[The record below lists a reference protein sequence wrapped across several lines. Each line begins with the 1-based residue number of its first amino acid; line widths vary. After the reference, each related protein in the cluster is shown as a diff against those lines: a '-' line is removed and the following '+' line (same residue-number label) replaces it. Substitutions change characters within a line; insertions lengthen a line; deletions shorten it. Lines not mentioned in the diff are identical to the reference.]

1 MKQEILKE
9 YLRLFLR
16 AGAYLTV
23 MALLFSKVFFL
34 NQVRGMEM
42 APSLKDGDL
51 AFGLRIGQE
60 YESGDVIV
68 CQEEDE
74 LAFVRIVEKAEGQEN
89 AWIVQKDALVT
100 EDSVEGEN
108 LSEQENLVVSKEQIK
123 GKVLTIL
130 RRRGI

>member
-34 NQVRGMEM
+34 NRVRGMEM

-68 CQEEDE
+68 CREEDE

-108 LSEQENLVVSKEQIK
+108 LPEQERLVVSKEQIK